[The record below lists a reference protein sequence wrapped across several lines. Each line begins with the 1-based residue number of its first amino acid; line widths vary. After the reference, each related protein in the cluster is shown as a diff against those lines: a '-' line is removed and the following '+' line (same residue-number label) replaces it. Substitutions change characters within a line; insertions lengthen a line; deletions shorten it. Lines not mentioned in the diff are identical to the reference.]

1 MPENIIQIDQN
12 LLETRL
18 DRLVAEKVAELLNAM
33 LDAEAD
39 EIANAAKYE
48 RTGERKAYRAGHYER
63 KLTAKAGRLELKV
76 PKLKGTLFESAVI
89 ERYRRCMVHFMRN
102 VLSKTPPTHRE
113 WASAA
118 TWTCPGL
125 MTTSREQTD
134 HRAMD
139 GHDPKCATFRTL
151 PALTSYHVD
160 MSEDIKLND
169 LLHLTDEEISR
180 MKIRFM
186 TNYNGTEP
194 IDVFRRKPDE
204 LNTDWLLSRKRND
217 NGKDAEHLHKGNNVI
232 GLVRLPENNNLW
244 GLTCL
249 KRIGDPLECPKEKS
263 EDDDPHYVGYEGEE
277 LTEYRKFYGRVIVR
291 YHKDTQQPIQYAEGL
306 LDNLIVEKVL
316 SPAESL

>member
-1 MPENIIQIDQN
+1 
-12 LLETRL
+12 
-18 DRLVAEKVAELLNAM
+18 
-33 LDAEAD
+33 
-39 EIANAAKYE
+39 
-48 RTGERKAYRAGHYER
+48 
-63 KLTAKAGRLELKV
+63 
-76 PKLKGTLFESAVI
+76 
-89 ERYRRCMVHFMRN
+89 
-102 VLSKTPPTHRE
+102 
-113 WASAA
+113 
-118 TWTCPGL
+118 

-180 MKIRFM
+180 TKIRFM

-194 IDVFRRKPDE
+194 IKVFRRDPDE

-217 NGKDAEHLHKGNNVI
+217 NGKNAEHLHKGNNVI
-232 GLVRLPENNNLW
+232 GLVRLPENNDLW

-249 KRIGDPLECPKEKS
+249 KRIGDPLECPKETS

-291 YHKDTQQPIQYAEGL
+291 YHKDAQQPIQYAEGL

-316 SPAESL
+316 PSAESL

>member
-1 MPENIIQIDQN
+1 
-12 LLETRL
+12 
-18 DRLVAEKVAELLNAM
+18 
-33 LDAEAD
+33 
-39 EIANAAKYE
+39 
-48 RTGERKAYRAGHYER
+48 
-63 KLTAKAGRLELKV
+63 
-76 PKLKGTLFESAVI
+76 
-89 ERYRRCMVHFMRN
+89 
-102 VLSKTPPTHRE
+102 
-113 WASAA
+113 
-118 TWTCPGL
+118 
-125 MTTSREQTD
+125 
-134 HRAMD
+134 MD

-180 MKIRFM
+180 TKIRFM

-194 IDVFRRKPDE
+194 IDVFKRDPDE
-204 LNTDWLLSRKRND
+204 LNTDWLLSRVRND
-217 NGKDAEHLHKGNNVI
+217 NRKDAEHLHKGNNVI
-232 GLVRLPENNNLW
+232 GLARLPENNDLW

-291 YHKDTQQPIQYAEGL
+291 YHKDAQQPIQYAEGL

-316 SPAESL
+316 SSAESL

>member
-1 MPENIIQIDQN
+1 MSVDDFSTLCSRRRYRSI
-12 LLETRL
+12 T
-18 DRLVAEKVAELLNAM
+18 
-33 LDAEAD
+33 AD
-39 EIANAAKYE
+39 SK
-48 RTGERKAYRAGHYER
+48 
-63 KLTAKAGRLELKV
+63 TASFGFGTFSSSLPALAVRLELKV

-89 ERYRRCMVHFMRN
+89 ERGLKGVRLVVGDRCAGLVATVGSMLPKAKYQRCMVHFMRN

-118 TWTCPGL
+118 TWTCPSS
-125 MTTSREQTD
+125 MTTSWKRTD

-180 MKIRFM
+180 TKIRFM

-194 IDVFRRKPDE
+194 IKVFRRKPDE

-217 NGKDAEHLHKGNNVI
+217 NGKDAEHLHKGENVI
-232 GLVRLPENNNLW
+232 GLVRLPENNDLW

-249 KRIGDPLECPKEKS
+249 KRIGDPSECPKEKS
-263 EDDDPHYVGYEGEE
+263 EDDDSHYVGYEGEE

-291 YHKDTQQPIQYAEGL
+291 YHKDTQQPIRYAEGL

-316 SPAESL
+316 SSAESL

>member
-1 MPENIIQIDQN
+1 
-12 LLETRL
+12 
-18 DRLVAEKVAELLNAM
+18 
-33 LDAEAD
+33 
-39 EIANAAKYE
+39 
-48 RTGERKAYRAGHYER
+48 
-63 KLTAKAGRLELKV
+63 
-76 PKLKGTLFESAVI
+76 
-89 ERYRRCMVHFMRN
+89 
-102 VLSKTPPTHRE
+102 
-113 WASAA
+113 
-118 TWTCPGL
+118 